1 MNSLLVKFT
10 RLLEPCFRMTIRES
24 DTALQ
29 IKRKKILVFVA
40 IFTLFASLVLFY
52 GNVGK
57 RIIMVIALVIFST
70 SSALMLVILLLL
82 KKDAT
87 DTLIEMYA
95 FFLCLAVTVREM
107 HTVILQLSPS
117 WPLFVLIV
125 DILLVCEAPM
135 RASVGVVCWCCL
147 YLVILGSESTFRFG
161 IFDIEYQHYAQSYRR
176 ERFDCE
182 KLPCALSIMD
192 SLADLVGQCSVFL
205 LDFICTRGFAAAVLE
220 EKSNILASVDAANAI
235 ATSLSRFDLEQ
246 ATSLLEDADIPE
258 GLRDALK
265 QILCNLRSYRPYLP
279 QSCIP
284 ALYSS
289 GSAEESVRSGPCED
303 NSYLSSS
310 RSSSRSSSHISN
322 KSGLPNNVRKKFE
335 CVSASLLVANI
346 RNSFAVLQHSQD
358 SFKGLIS
365 DMISATSDV
374 IVKHRGTLD
383 LFLGDRVFANFG
395 ATRSHVN
402 HPTSCTDSAI
412 AITSLAD
419 RVLGTYQKFA
429 SNNLSI
435 NIGMASGKLVCGDL
449 GSETVLRFSVIGKLS
464 LLVGVVE
471 RVASIKGVPM
481 LSEGGLY
488 RAVKHTAEIR
498 VHLQTVLYDD
508 TEHVL
513 YELIPREVVEE
524 AEWMYQLQQAGC
536 GKWDAFNEVAIA
548 LLTDNS
554 RPDLDKLEKQAWTP
568 HYDELREIAS
578 SKCPDPLTIVKR

>member
-10 RLLEPCFRMTIRES
+10 RLLEPCFRMAIRES

-29 IKRKKILVFVA
+29 IKRKKILVLVA
-40 IFTLFASLVLFY
+40 VFTFFASFITFY
-52 GNVGK
+52 GYVGK

-87 DTLIEMYA
+87 DTLVEMYA

-182 KLPCALSIMD
+182 KLPCALSIVD

-220 EKSNILASVDAANAI
+220 EKSNILASIDTANAI

-265 QILCNLRSYRPYLP
+265 QILCNLHTYRPYLP

-289 GSAEESVRSGPCED
+289 GSAEESVRSRTYEEE
-303 NSYLSSS
+303 
-310 RSSSRSSSHISN
+310 SSHSSTHANN

-358 SFKGLIS
+358 SFNGLIS

-395 ATRSHVN
+395 ATRAHMS
-402 HPTSCTDSAI
+402 HPTSCTDAAM
-412 AITSLAD
+412 AITSLAN
-419 RVLGTYQKFA
+419 RMLGPYQELV
-429 SNNLSI
+429 SESLSL
-435 NIGMASGKLVCGDL
+435 NIGMASGKLVRGDL
-449 GSETVLRFSVIGKLS
+449 GSETILRFSVIGKLS

-524 AEWMYQLQQAGC
+524 AEWMYQLQQSGC

-548 LLTDNS
+548 LLTGKS
-554 RPDLDKLEKQAWTP
+554 RPDLGRLEKQAWTP

>member
-10 RLLEPCFRMTIRES
+10 RLLEPCFRMAIRES

-40 IFTLFASLVLFY
+40 IFGFFASSASFY
-52 GNVGK
+52 GFLGK
-57 RIIMVIALVIFST
+57 RIIMVMAIVIAST
-70 SSALMLVILLLL
+70 SSVLLLVILLFF

-87 DTLIEMYA
+87 DTLVEVYA

-107 HTVILQLSPS
+107 DTVIVQLNPS

-205 LDFICTRGFAAAVLE
+205 LDFFCTRGFAAAVLE

-258 GLRDALK
+258 GLRDALE
-265 QILCNLRSYRPYLP
+265 QILCNLRTYRPYLP

-289 GSAEESVRSGPCED
+289 GSAEESVRSRYEEK
-303 NSYLSSS
+303 
-310 RSSSRSSSHISN
+310 SSHSSTHASD
-322 KSGLPNNVRKKFE
+322 KSGLPNNVRRKFE

-358 SFKGLIS
+358 SFNGLIS

-395 ATRSHVN
+395 ATRAHMS
-402 HPTSCTDSAI
+402 HPTSCTDAAI
-412 AITSLAD
+412 AITELAD
-419 RVLGTYQKFA
+419 RVLLPYQELV
-429 SNNLSI
+429 SECLSM

-449 GSETVLRFSVIGKLS
+449 GSETILRFSVIGKPS

-471 RVASIKGVPM
+471 RIASIKGVPM

-488 RAVKHTAEIR
+488 RAVKHIAEIR

-513 YELIPREVVEE
+513 YELIPKKDIEP
-524 AEWMYQLQQAGC
+524 AEWMYQLQQSGC
-536 GKWDAFNEVAIA
+536 GRWDAFNEVAIA
-548 LLTDNS
+548 LLTGNL
-554 RPDLDKLEKQAWTP
+554 RPDLGRLETQAWTP

-578 SKCPDPLTIVKR
+578 SKCPDPLTIVTR